1 MSKNQIKNTKPK
13 IITKSPKL
21 SVSDRET
28 LLIYSRTNYSLE
40 FIGNLMNKDKST
52 ISLEYRRD
60 GMTRSTYSCIHAQAH
75 REEMKAIPTCS
86 YKMKENDTRYIFMY
100 DKLKNH
106 RWSPEQIA
114 KEFTKQGMSLSYETI
129 YNFIYV
135 QCKGELRKELISYL
149 RNERKLRK
157 KRGAKKES
165 RGTIPDIVTIH
176 ERPTD
181 VEDRVI
187 PGNWEGDLVL
197 GKDHASAI
205 GTLVERTTRMVKLVP
220 LHEGKDAISVKDGFK
235 QALSPYPPFLKKSM
249 TYDRGKEMSKH
260 KEFTKESGIS
270 VYFCDP
276 HSPWQ
281 RGSNENTNRLIRS
294 FFPKGTDFD
303 LVSREELQR
312 VEDSLNDRIRKT
324 LNWKTP
330 RECFNALLHEKISTK
345 V

>member
-1 MSKNQIKNTKPK
+1 MIKNHIKNK
-13 IITKSPKL
+13 KQKLIKKSPKL

-28 LLIYSRTNYSLE
+28 LLIYSRTNHSLE
-40 FIGNLMNKDKST
+40 FIGNVIGKHKST

-60 GMTRSTYSCIHAQAH
+60 GMTRSTYSCISAQAH

-86 YKMKENDTRYIFMY
+86 HKMKEHDERYVFMY

-106 RWSPEQIA
+106 KWSPEQIA
-114 KEFTKQGMSLSYETI
+114 KELTEKGMPISHETI

-135 QCKGELRKELISYL
+135 QCKGELKKELISYL
-149 RNERKLRK
+149 RNERSLRK
-157 KRGAKKES
+157 KRGAKKEA

-176 ERPTD
+176 ERPSD
-181 VEDRVI
+181 VENRSI

-205 GTLVERTTRMVKLVP
+205 GTLVERSTRLVKLIP
-220 LHEGKDAISVKDGFK
+220 LPFGKDAVSVKNGFI
-235 QALSPYPPFLKKSM
+235 QALSPYPSFLKKSM

-260 KEFTKESGIS
+260 KDFTEETGIS

-281 RGSNENTNRLIRS
+281 RGTNENTNRLIRS
-294 FFPKGTDFD
+294 FFPKGTDFN

-324 LNWKTP
+324 LDWKTP
-330 RECFNALLHEKISTK
+330 RECFMALLDKKIST
-345 V
+345 